1 MIIAITVITP
11 ACKLPEFL
19 LQRCNVTSGFWR
31 RRSLAFM
38 AVQLTCEAANVAV
51 LAYAGEEGTV
61 KQGCR
66 FGAMTPRKASMAYSR
81 HLELYFGRHPRLFP
95 RKKAT
100 QPCAGLLTYTRPGR
114 RCAILMEVCPSAL
127 CTFTCSVPI
136 PGMVIFGARHTLA
149 CMRARISRRESYI
162 VSRDAALSPPRICR
176 RRFSIWRRINS
187 STNFN
192 FQHPW

>member
-1 MIIAITVITP
+1 VIIAITVITP

-95 RKKAT
+95 RKR
-100 QPCAGLLTYTRPGR
+100 LLNPVLD
-114 RCAILMEVCPSAL
+114 CLL
-127 CTFTCSVPI
+127 I
-136 PGMVIFGARHTLA
+136 PAPVGGAR
-149 CMRARISRRESYI
+149 Y
-162 VSRDAALSPPRICR
+162 
-176 RRFSIWRRINS
+176 
-187 STNFN
+187 
-192 FQHPW
+192 

>member
-1 MIIAITVITP
+1 VIIAITVITP

-95 RKKAT
+95 RTKASST
-100 QPCAGLLTYTRPGR
+100 LSLIAYYTRPGR

-127 CTFTCSVPI
+127 CTCTCSVP
-136 PGMVIFGARHTLA
+136 GTVIFRRHTLA
-149 CMRARISRRESYI
+149 RMRARINKNGGTVESM
-162 VSRDAALSPPRICR
+162 SLQGCSA
-176 RRFSIWRRINS
+176 
-187 STNFN
+187 
-192 FQHPW
+192 